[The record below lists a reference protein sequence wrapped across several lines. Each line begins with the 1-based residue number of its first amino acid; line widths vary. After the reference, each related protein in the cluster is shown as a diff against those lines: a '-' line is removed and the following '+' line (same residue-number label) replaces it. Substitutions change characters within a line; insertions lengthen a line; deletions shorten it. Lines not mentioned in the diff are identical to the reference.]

1 MEGNSIRSYENL
13 CKIFETRIKLDKE
26 KNIDTPEDVLINYEK
41 YAKKID
47 NIYNKEFEDNIKPL
61 ISPASD
67 LDREKNRLEKLIRLL
82 EDRLKKR
89 EELEN
94 RFYLATGKYFNDLQI
109 VISESE
115 LNDKRNR
122 LDLINKYLDT
132 DKEIKSITESIAK
145 LRNSLEEEETR
156 KEDYLVKN
164 KIMEEELNNS
174 FMDIIKNDEYFANL
188 SVENIDTIFVEV
200 IDKVKETSETLEV
213 TKDSVESLM
222 ENGVSDDYASYIED
236 AERNYYI
243 WKNREIILKIYE
255 KIVVDE
261 IDFNEILTKREKID
275 ELVRERNSIRIN
287 LNINDTDEFYSFS
300 KILLEQ
306 MDNLDG
312 EREILENVANYSSR
326 IKFKEERLD
335 ELEEDI
341 NSVEMLSI
349 LREYKLI
356 DTYESNNLTEDTEDI
371 VIPKEEDIVL
381 EEINPYRIVEVKD
394 YPKTLNVGLAKLKAE
409 SVRDKINK
417 KLNPKEE
424 EFNSIPAENITPS
437 IDTPT
442 AEELVVDNTKTSK
455 EENSISD
462 DSSSNEN
469 IFIEDDKDTKLELPT
484 WKIPNNEEVT
494 NSNTS
499 PMWEDVNT
507 NNDSLPVWGETDI
520 KDNNLPAWDST
531 ENSIPQV
538 NTPSENLFWTPVND
552 TPSDDNS
559 FVKIPF
565 NNDSSVFDFPNLNN

>member
-145 LRNSLEEEETR
+145 LRNSLEEEEAR

-565 NNDSSVFDFPNLNN
+565 NNDSSIFDFPNLNN

>member
-484 WKIPNNEEVT
+484 WKISNNEEVT

-565 NNDSSVFDFPNLNN
+565 NNDSSIFDFPNLNN

>member
-13 CKIFETRIKLDKE
+13 CKIFESSFKLDKE

-417 KLNPKEE
+417 KLNPKKED
-424 EFNSIPAENITPS
+424 FNSIPAENITPS

-565 NNDSSVFDFPNLNN
+565 NNDSSIFDFPNLNN